1 MEIFGYRTL
10 IAYKKAKE
18 VVKRTYKLLKK
29 FPAEE
34 RFAMC
39 DQLRRASVSITSN
52 IAEGI
57 NRFSVKD
64 KAHFIEMSYGSLM
77 EVSSQ
82 FEIAEELG
90 LVGVV
95 KDDEVKAA
103 ARQAVEENPK
113 AVEDYHNGE
122 KASLNFLMGQVMRLT
137 KGKADPRETVKI
149 LKELLE
155 E

>member
-1 MEIFGYRTL
+1 MEVFGYRKL
-10 IAYKKAKE
+10 IAYQKAKE

-90 LVGVV
+90 YITTEDRMSMDNLI
-95 KDDEVKAA
+95 EEE
-103 ARQAVEENPK
+103 ARLLS
-113 AVEDYHNGE
+113 GL
-122 KASLNFLMGQVMRLT
+122 LNSYKL
-137 KGKADPRETVKI
+137 ADS
-149 LKELLE
+149 
-155 E
+155 

>member
-1 MEIFGYRTL
+1 MEVFGYRKL
-10 IAYKKAKE
+10 IAYQKAKE
-18 VVKRTYKLLKK
+18 VVKRTYMLLKK

-39 DQLRRASVSITSN
+39 DQLRRASVSVTSN

-64 KAHFIEMSYGSLM
+64 KSHFIEMAYGSLM

-90 LVGVV
+90 YVSF
-95 KDDEVKAA
+95 DDRLSMDQLIEEV
-103 ARQAVEENPK
+103 AR
-113 AVEDYHNGE
+113 
-122 KASLNFLMGQVMRLT
+122 
-137 KGKADPRETVKI
+137 
-149 LKELLE
+149 LLSGLQKTYKPSTDSTDSKL
-155 E
+155 

>member
-1 MEIFGYRTL
+1 MEVFGYRKL
-10 IAYKKAKE
+10 IAYQKAKE

-34 RFAMC
+34 RYAMC

-57 NRFSVKD
+57 NRYSVKE
-64 KAHFIEMSYGSLM
+64 KAHFIEMAYGSLM

-90 LVGVV
+90 YITTDDRMSMDELI
-95 KDDEVKAA
+95 KDV
-103 ARQAVEENPK
+103 AR
-113 AVEDYHNGE
+113 
-122 KASLNFLMGQVMRLT
+122 
-137 KGKADPRETVKI
+137 
-149 LKELLE
+149 LLSGLQNSYKPLPFKL
-155 E
+155 